1 VSPEASW
8 TLSPGAIALL
18 VIVTGWYVHRWRAV
32 GERPRKLVLFLAG
45 ILTTAAAIISPIDA
59 LGHQLFFMHMIQHL
73 LLLDIAAILIIL
85 GLSRKI
91 LRPVTRRVM
100 PVEVKAGFLATPVFA
115 ITLYVV
121 VMWIWHIP
129 ALYDAAL
136 EHDGIH
142 VLEHLAFAGA
152 GGLYWWHIF
161 SPIRPRHRLIG
172 LGAAGYMAS
181 TKIFVGLL
189 GVFLTF
195 SPDSFYAFY
204 EDQPRFY
211 GLSPSEDQAI
221 GGAIMTLEQMIVM
234 GAAFAWLFIRM
245 LGESEKAEVRAE
257 RYGAPAEPAAGPP
270 VVAADFDPGAGRT
283 PLSTAACRAELERL
297 GITLHEGL
305 RLRLQHDEREID
317 AVARW
322 DADWGGYMA
331 EYEPAGRGPR
341 LAG

>member
-1 VSPEASW
+1 MSPDASW

-18 VIVTGWYVHRWRAV
+18 LIVTGWYVHRWRAV
-32 GERPRKLVLFLAG
+32 GEQRAKLVLFLAG
-45 ILTTAAAIISPIDA
+45 ILVIAAAIISPIDE
-59 LGHQLFFMHMIQHL
+59 LGHQLFFMHMVQHL
-73 LLLDIAAILIIL
+73 LLLDISAILIIL

-91 LRPVTRRVM
+91 LRPVTKRFL
-100 PVEVKAGFLATPVFA
+100 PVEQRAGFFSTPVFA

-129 ALYDAAL
+129 FMYDAAL
-136 EHDGIH
+136 EHDAIH
-142 VLEHLAFAGA
+142 VLEHLAFAFA
-152 GGLYWWHIF
+152 GGLYWWHLF

-172 LGAAGYMAS
+172 LGPAGYMAS
-181 TKIFVGLL
+181 TKVLVGLL

-204 EDQPRFY
+204 ERQPRFW
-211 GLSPSEDQAI
+211 GLSPGEDQAI
-221 GGAIMTLEQMIVM
+221 GGAIMALEQMIVM

-245 LGESEKAEVRAE
+245 LGESNKADMRAE
-257 RYGAPAEPAAGPP
+257 RFGPRDHAPDTGPP
-270 VVAADFDPGAGRT
+270 VVVADFDPGAGRT

-305 RLRLQHDEREID
+305 RLRLQRDDTEID

-322 DADWGGYMA
+322 DPDWGGYMA
-331 EYEPAGRGPR
+331 EWEPSRTA
-341 LAG
+341 

>member
-1 VSPEASW
+1 MSPDASW

-32 GERPRKLVLFLAG
+32 GERPLKLVLFLAG
-45 ILTTAAAIISPIDA
+45 ILTIAAAIISPIDE
-59 LGHQLFFMHMIQHL
+59 LGHQLFFMHMVQHL

-91 LRPVTRRVM
+91 LRPITRRFL
-100 PVEVKAGFLATPVFA
+100 PVEQRAGFLATPVFA

-121 VMWIWHIP
+121 VMWVWHIP
-129 ALYDAAL
+129 FMYDAAL
-136 EHDGIH
+136 EHDTIH
-142 VLEHLAFAGA
+142 VVEHLAFAFA
-152 GGLYWWHIF
+152 GGLYWWHLF
-161 SPIRPRHRLIG
+161 SPIRPRHRLMG
-172 LGAAGYMAS
+172 LGPAGYMAS
-181 TKIFVGLL
+181 TKVLVGLL

-211 GLSPSEDQAI
+211 DLSPSEDQAI
-221 GGAIMTLEQMIVM
+221 GGAIMALEQMIVM

-245 LGESEKAEVRAE
+245 LSEADKADVRAE
-257 RYGAPAEPAAGPP
+257 RFAGHEHAVDEPGPP
-270 VVAADFDPGAGRT
+270 VVVADFDPGAGRT

-297 GITLHEGL
+297 GVTLHEGF
-305 RLRLQHDEREID
+305 RLRLQHDDVEID

-322 DADWGGYMA
+322 DPDWGGYMA
-331 EYEPAGRGPR
+331 EYEPAGRSHT
-341 LAG
+341 A

>member
-1 VSPEASW
+1 MSPDASW

-18 VIVTGWYVHRWRAV
+18 LIVTGWYVHRWRAV
-32 GERPRKLVLFLAG
+32 DESPKKLALFLAG

-59 LGHQLFFMHMIQHL
+59 LGHQLFFMHMAQHL

-91 LRPVTRRVM
+91 LRPATKRFLPIER
-100 PVEVKAGFLATPVFA
+100 KAGWLATPVFA
-115 ITLYVV
+115 ISLYVV
-121 VMWIWHIP
+121 VMWVWHIP
-129 ALYDAAL
+129 FMYDAAL
-136 EHDGIH
+136 EHDSVH
-142 VLEHLAFAGA
+142 VLEHLAFAFA

-161 SPIRPRHRLIG
+161 SPIRPRHALIG

-181 TKIFVGLL
+181 TKVFVGLL

-204 EDQPRFY
+204 ERQPRFY
-211 GLSPSEDQAI
+211 SLSPSEDQAI
-221 GGAIMTLEQMIVM
+221 GGAIMALEQMIVM

-245 LGESEKAEVRAE
+245 LGESDKADQRAA
-257 RYGAPAEPAAGPP
+257 RFPARAAEPAGGPP
-270 VVAADFDPGAGRT
+270 VVVADFDPDAGRV

-297 GITLHEGL
+297 GVTLHEGL
-305 RLRLQHDEREID
+305 RLRLHSDSREVD

-322 DADWGGYMA
+322 DPEWGGYMA
-331 EYEPAGRGPR
+331 EYEPVA
-341 LAG
+341 